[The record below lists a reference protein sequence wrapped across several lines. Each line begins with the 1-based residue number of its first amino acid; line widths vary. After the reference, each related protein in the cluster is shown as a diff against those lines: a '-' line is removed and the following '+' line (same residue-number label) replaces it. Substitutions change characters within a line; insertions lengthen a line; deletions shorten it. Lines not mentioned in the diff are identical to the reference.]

1 MSIKVIMLK
10 VRKKG
15 LSLHYKKQNLKGI
28 EEDFRIES
36 VDSPR
41 PEMKDAYWAL
51 RDIFFEYFK

>member
-1 MSIKVIMLK
+1 MSIKVIMLR

-41 PEMKDAYWAL
+41 PEMKDAYWEV
-51 RDIFFEYFK
+51 RDIFFE